1 MRLAGIGRGVA
12 HFLRAIPA
20 LVSSR
25 QGIMPYCV
33 AAVAPLNGIAAIG
46 VWESTRQ
53 KTMDWIG
60 GTAEGLHYEI
70 LLPEHYSVMQRY
82 PVLLYLHQYDMGRNR
97 KNLINQ
103 MDALFGFAEFRTL
116 DQTKDPSANFGG
128 KRSGRSW
135 QNATIAVL
143 EQVKARYS
151 IDPTRIYVT
160 GNSLDGMETWDV
172 L

>member
-1 MRLAGIGRGVA
+1 MR
-12 HFLRAIPA
+12 
-20 LVSSR
+20 
-25 QGIMPYCV
+25 YCC
-33 AAVAPLNGIAAIG
+33 PNTIASCSATQYCFICINTI
-46 VWESTRQ
+46 WEET
-53 KTMDWIG
+53 G
-60 GTAEGLHYEI
+60 
-70 LLPEHYSVMQRY
+70 
-82 PVLLYLHQYDMGRNR
+82 

-103 MDALFGFAEFRTL
+103 MDARFGFAEFRTL